1 VDPALEGPTDDPGV
15 AAAVVVVLGSKL
27 KLTKVFAK
35 EGAREGRRSSG
46 RNAMDGLRGLSVGLK
61 IGVGVEVL
69 WVESLT
75 FEVDVIVLVSR
86 PCCPDAEWVCSEP
99 VIVEEGGED
108 ERRLYV
114 EREFKAIRAGL
125 KIQTRSSAQI
135 ERKKTGNPSPFLS
148 SLITYVVALSWYHPM
163 PYV

>member
-1 VDPALEGPTDDPGV
+1 M
-15 AAAVVVVLGSKL
+15 LGSRL

-46 RNAMDGLRGLSVGLK
+46 WNAMDGLRGFRVGLK

-86 PCCPDAEWVCSEP
+86 PCSPDTA
-99 VIVEEGGED
+99 
-108 ERRLYV
+108 
-114 EREFKAIRAGL
+114 
-125 KIQTRSSAQI
+125 
-135 ERKKTGNPSPFLS
+135 
-148 SLITYVVALSWYHPM
+148 
-163 PYV
+163 

>member
-1 VDPALEGPTDDPGV
+1 V

-46 RNAMDGLRGLSVGLK
+46 WKAMDGLRGFRVGLK
-61 IGVGVEVL
+61 IGVEGEVEVWIL
-69 WVESLT
+69 WVEAESLT
-75 FEVDVIVLVSR
+75 SGGVDVIVIVLVPR